1 MVDIDLIL
9 RIVNTLNKPMT
20 RYSLSKILN
29 TYPVSVYRIV
39 KKMEELHI
47 VVRYNSVIQ
56 LSGGNVFKL
65 TDTGTFLV
73 FFGDRIPVVLN
84 CPFWNSC
91 SLRKKH
97 AICFGESGCRL
108 LEKIVS

>member
-9 RIVNTLNKPMT
+9 RVVNALNEPTT
-20 RYSLSKILN
+20 RYDLSKKLN
-29 TYPVSVYRIV
+29 ISPFSVYRVV

-84 CPFWNSC
+84 CPFWSNC

>member
-1 MVDIDLIL
+1 MDIDLVL
-9 RIVNTLNKPMT
+9 RIVNSLDKPTTGYKLAKKLNKH
-20 RYSLSKILN
+20 RGSIYYI
-29 TYPVSVYRIV
+29 I

>member
-1 MVDIDLIL
+1 MDIDLVL
-9 RIVNTLNKPMT
+9 RIVNSLDKPMT
-20 RYSLSKILN
+20 RYKLAKKLN
-29 TYPVSVYRIV
+29 KHLGSIHYII

-73 FFGDRIPVVLN
+73 FFGDRIPIVLN
-84 CPFWNSC
+84 CPFWNNC
-91 SLRKKH
+91 SLKKKYE
-97 AICFGESGCRL
+97 ICFGENGCKL
-108 LEKIVS
+108 LEKILS